1 MITWYLTR
9 AAGAAALVLLTG
21 SVMLGI
27 ADVRRWTPRD
37 VPRFVVDGLHRTVS
51 MLAVAMLAVHIVTTV
66 IDGFAPVTLTDA
78 VIPFGSAYR
87 PLWLGLGALAFDLLI
102 AVTITSL
109 LRARI
114 GVRAWRAT
122 HWVAY
127 ACWPL
132 ALVHGLG
139 TGSDVR
145 PGWLLWLSLACT
157 AGVIVAV
164 LVRTVGAANRGPG
177 VLGGVTAAV
186 LVLVIGLAVW
196 LPGGPLASG
205 WAKKAGTPA
214 SVLSR

>member
-1 MITWYLTR
+1 VITWYLTR

-27 ADVRRWTPRD
+27 ADVRRWSTRA

-51 MLAVAMLAVHIVTTV
+51 LLAVAMLGVHIVTTV
-66 IDGFAPVTLTDA
+66 VDGFAPITLSDA

-87 PLWLGLGALAFDLLI
+87 PLWLGLGALSFDLLL
-102 AVTITSL
+102 AVTITSI
-109 LRARI
+109 LRARV
-114 GVRAWRAT
+114 GARAWRIT
-122 HWVAY
+122 HWAAY

-139 TGSDVR
+139 TGSDVQA
-145 PGWLLWLSLACT
+145 GWMLWLSLACT

-164 LVRTVGAANRGPG
+164 LVRVAGAAQRGPG
-177 VLGGVTAAV
+177 VLAGVTAAV
-186 LVLVIGLAVW
+186 LALVLGLAVW

-205 WAKKAGTPA
+205 WAKQSGTPT
-214 SVLSR
+214 SLLTK

>member
-1 MITWYLTR
+1 VITWYLTR

-27 ADVRRWTPRD
+27 ADVKRWTTRS

-51 MLAVAMLAVHIVTTV
+51 LLAVAMLAVHIVTTL
-66 IDGFAPVTLTDA
+66 IDGYAPVTLSDA

-87 PLWLGLGALAFDLLI
+87 PLWLGLGALSFDLLL
-102 AVTITSL
+102 AVTITSV

-122 HWVAY
+122 HWAAY

-132 ALVHGLG
+132 AMIHGLG
-139 TGSDVR
+139 TGSDVQA
-145 PGWLLWLSLACT
+145 GWMLWLSIACT

-164 LVRTVGAANRGPG
+164 LVRTAGAAQRGSG
-177 VLGGVTAAV
+177 ALAAVTAAV
-186 LVLVIGLAVW
+186 LALVIGLAVW

-205 WAKKAGTPA
+205 WAKQAGTPT
-214 SVLSR
+214 SLLQK